1 MNIRQLETFYWIAQ
15 LGTFSAAAERLHTS
29 QANVSARI
37 RELEEEL
44 DIALFERIG
53 RRVQLTMK
61 ARELL
66 PHAYSVVTDAARL
79 RMAAGRPELLHSVI
93 KIGMGEA
100 VAAQSLVAI
109 IDELKQHYPDA
120 EVGLEIDLNVQLI
133 NKVSRGD
140 IDVAVVAGPVDAPEL
155 QFTPIGAMDL
165 AWVGLASRFRN
176 KTLVRPADLANVP
189 LMVLPREARLH
200 TQMLEWFAE
209 HGTTPTRVSYCNNLT
224 TMLDAARAGIC
235 VSLMPKRFFAADLRS
250 GKLLAPVA
258 QPSLGALKF
267 YVATRVGGIDPAVTE
282 IAAIVA
288 KAALLHG
295 AKPADS
301 ASPTVAGEVAAN
313 NITGPRAKRARPS
326 ARWASKQV
334 QRSSS

>member
-53 RRVQLTMK
+53 RRVQLTLK

-79 RMAAGRPELLHSVI
+79 RMAAGRPDLVQSVI

-100 VAAQSLVAI
+100 VATQSLVAI
-109 IDELKQHYPDA
+109 IDELKRHYPDA
-120 EVGLEIDLNVQLI
+120 EVGLEIDLNVQLM
-133 NKVSRGD
+133 NKVSRGE

-155 QFTPIGAMDL
+155 RFTPIGAMDL
-165 AWVGLASRFRN
+165 VWVGLASCFRS
-176 KTLVRPADLANVP
+176 KTLVHPADLANVP
-189 LMVLPREARLH
+189 IMVLPREARLH

-224 TMLDAARAGIC
+224 TMLVAARAGVC
-235 VSLMPKRFFAADLRS
+235 VSLMPQRFVAADLQA

-258 QPSLGALKF
+258 EPPLGALKF
-267 YVATRVGGIDPAVTE
+267 YVATRAGGIDPAVPE

-288 KAALLHG
+288 KAAQLLD
-295 AKPADS
+295 AKPTDS
-301 ASPTVAGEVAAN
+301 AAQTVARKVAAKS
-313 NITGPRAKRARPS
+313 TTVPRRRRGRPPE
-326 ARWASKQV
+326 RWAS
-334 QRSSS
+334 

>member
-53 RRVQLTMK
+53 RRVQLTLK

-79 RMAAGRPELLHSVI
+79 RMAAGRPDLVQSLI

-100 VAAQSLVAI
+100 VATQSLVAI
-109 IDELKQHYPDA
+109 IEELKRHYPDA
-120 EVGLEIDLNVQLI
+120 EVGLEIDLNVQLM
-133 NKVSRGD
+133 NKVSRGE

-165 AWVGLASRFRN
+165 VWVGLASCFRN
-176 KTLVRPADLANVP
+176 KTLVHPADLANVP

-224 TMLDAARAGIC
+224 TMLVAARAGVC
-235 VSLMPKRFFAADLRS
+235 VSLMPQRFVAADLQA

-258 QPSLGALKF
+258 EPPLGALKF
-267 YVATRVGGIDPAVTE
+267 YVATRAGGIDPAVPE

-288 KAALLHG
+288 KAAQLLD
-295 AKPADS
+295 AKPTDS
-301 ASPTVAGEVAAN
+301 AAQPVTRKVAAKS
-313 NITGPRAKRARPS
+313 TTVPRRKRGRPPE
-326 ARWASKQV
+326 RWAS
-334 QRSSS
+334 